1 MCTAIAISISEL
13 PVELARQ
20 HRLTDRVYLREGR
33 EEFQLHWWETP
44 TILPVRREGRL
55 EMLPWGSR
63 RRYGPLPYGG
73 WVSELQIRD
82 GLFAHS
88 APEEVMIPANLGFQ
102 KGTWFLILEGI
113 RGVAVETRDGPVVY
127 MLTKASSNYFR
138 NMTEQSPTMPVF
150 VNQVI

>member
-1 MCTAIAISISEL
+1 
-13 PVELARQ
+13 
-20 HRLTDRVYLREGR
+20 
-33 EEFQLHWWETP
+33 
-44 TILPVRREGRL
+44 
-55 EMLPWGSR
+55 
-63 RRYGPLPYGG
+63 
-73 WVSELQIRD
+73 LQVRD
-82 GLFAHS
+82 GLFAGS
-88 APEEVMIPANLGFQ
+88 APEEVMIPANLGFA